1 MLTFIYSK
9 CIIYLVKR
17 RIIMAEKKKSQSQ
30 SKSSSS
36 SRNHSVWSLNKV
48 SMYTICAAAILY
60 LVSMILSLCGVNFK
74 IVSALQNAATAI
86 MIIIVSILAWRYVSK
101 KQAVWKVL
109 YFVCLLVVIAGIIV
123 PLVK

>member
-1 MLTFIYSK
+1 MT
-9 CIIYLVKR
+9 
-17 RIIMAEKKKSQSQ
+17 EKKKSQTQ

-36 SRNHSVWSLNKV
+36 RNHNAWSLNKV

-101 KQAVWKVL
+101 KQTVWKVL